1 MTQLWTED
9 DYNDA
14 LTRLDVI
21 FDATEGDELAELKRL
36 VDKIVAYED
45 IHYPIDKPKEITTK

>member
-1 MTQLWTED
+1 MTHLWTED

-14 LTRLDVI
+14 LARLDVI
-21 FDATEGDELAELKRL
+21 FHVEEGDELAELERL

-45 IHYPIDKPKEITTK
+45 IHYPIDKP